1 MKIIDA
7 NKNIPVKANQAVL
20 IDVFRATTS
29 IVIMLSRNAKE
40 IIPFENETKAREFF
54 KTHKDYLLV
63 GEHDGIKIEGFDY
76 GNEPSKL
83 ISANLEGKGIIF
95 VSTNGTRVLKSLE
108 TKRTIIASF
117 LNADAVLDKIT
128 MDDPIVC
135 ANRKDLFCVEDFLC
149 ASYLKAKKLRVAIDF
164 KRLKNIILNS
174 KSAQR
179 LRALNAEKDIEIALM
194 LNSIPIVPV
203 YEHGRI
209 IL

>member
-54 KTHKDYLLV
+54 KTHEDYLLV
-63 GEHDGIKIEGFDY
+63 GEHDGIKIKGFDY
-76 GNEPSKL
+76 GNEPSEL
-83 ISANLEGKGIIF
+83 ISANLDGKGIIF

-117 LNADAVLDKIT
+117 LNAYAVLDKMT
-128 MDDPIVC
+128 MDAPIVC

-149 ASYLKAKKLRVAIDF
+149 ASYLKAKKLGIDIDF

-179 LRALNAEKDIEIALM
+179 LRALNAEKDIEIALL

-209 IL
+209 IV